1 MLLARGADNVGVID
15 FVRKEHRTIGF
26 QMTPVKAGAMRC
38 TGIFIP
44 RFATRVGL
52 WHVEHKFVIHYD
64 KKRDAPPN
72 LAKDP
77 RLREVEVQQGHV
89 SENVRMYL

>member
-15 FVRKEHRTIGF
+15 FVRREHRSCCLEVATIEY
-26 QMTPVKAGAMRC
+26 GAAFLCARC
-38 TGIFIP
+38 VP

>member
-15 FVRKEHRTIGF
+15 FVRREHRTIGF

-52 WHVEHKFVIHYD
+52 WHV
-64 KKRDAPPN
+64 
-72 LAKDP
+72 
-77 RLREVEVQQGHV
+77 
-89 SENVRMYL
+89 